1 MQPLCWTT
9 AKQHVQKTFHWAQ
22 MSGMNRYLAS
32 QQEGWNQSHPEPSC
46 KACSVSAW
54 VLTGYSSLL
63 PQSKDMNIRLFLPT
77 QLCVSVMAQ
86 WWIGDLSML
95 QPAFAQRDMEKAP
108 APLDDECRRSS
119 LSVLSFDGWTKGWME
134 WQMGGWMDRW
144 RCILSLRESNSAQNN
159 ITCPQIQWW
168 RGLSECYLDRCTPEA
183 DSFRLGSFWFHSAS
197 FWGHKLKRRTE
208 GIGSLH
214 VARKTQANLITHIM
228 KKRRHIQCNNNG
240 TTAEYKVKIKPP
252 MSIRSTSDLQQLY
265 VY

>member
-1 MQPLCWTT
+1 MNWRLVHIATSLCTKGSGKGSCTIGQWVQE
-9 AKQHVQKTFHWAQ
+9 KQFKCFKFRW
-22 MSGMNRYLAS
+22 MDKRMD
-32 QQEGWNQSHPEPSC
+32 GWND
-46 KACSVSAW
+46 
-54 VLTGYSSLL
+54 T
-63 PQSKDMNIRLFLPT
+63 
-77 QLCVSVMAQ
+77 
-86 WWIGDLSML
+86 
-95 QPAFAQRDMEKAP
+95 
-108 APLDDECRRSS
+108 
-119 LSVLSFDGWTKGWME
+119 

-144 RCILSLRESNSAQNN
+144 RCILSLRESNSAQNK

-228 KKRRHIQCNNNG
+228 KKRRHIQHNNNG